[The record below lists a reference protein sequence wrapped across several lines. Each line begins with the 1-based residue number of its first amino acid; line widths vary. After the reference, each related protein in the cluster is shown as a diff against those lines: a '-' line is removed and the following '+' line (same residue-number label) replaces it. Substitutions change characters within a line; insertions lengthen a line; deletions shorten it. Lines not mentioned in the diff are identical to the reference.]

1 MHLISC
7 AVSIA
12 ILFGIKSCSCDVLV
26 YTQATNQVCESFV
39 ITATTVKVSGVWNNK
54 KSFQIIEEF
63 QSLAARFGPSLPP
76 NGFRV
81 LAVGAE
87 PADGCSSMNEAPK
100 ANFTFRGI
108 SPKFVAVIIRG
119 TCSFAGSYR
128 LQRQTNWFDNK
139 PFSFCR

>member
-54 KSFQIIEEF
+54 KIVSDNRRIPIFGCTLRSESAAERIS
-63 QSLAARFGPSLPP
+63 SLGGGR
-76 NGFRV
+76 R
-81 LAVGAE
+81 
-87 PADGCSSMNEAPK
+87 
-100 ANFTFRGI
+100 
-108 SPKFVAVIIRG
+108 
-119 TCSFAGSYR
+119 AG
-128 LQRQTNWFDNK
+128 
-139 PFSFCR
+139 